1 MATAARRT
9 PVAVTTLVVRRRPPA
24 DAAEVALDSLAHD
37 AGLHPELVRR
47 LIALGALE
55 PAAGTRADP
64 RYPRDAASHLARV
77 ARLRRELGLSWNG
90 ALLAYDLLARIE
102 QLEERLRRY
111 EPIDDRPR

>member
-9 PVAVTTLVVRRRPPA
+9 PVVVTALVVRRRPPA
-24 DAAEVALDSLAHD
+24 DAAGVALDSLAHD
-37 AGLHPELVRR
+37 AGLHPDLVRR

-64 RYPRDAASHLARV
+64 RYPRDAASRLARV
-77 ARLRRELGLSWNG
+77 VRLRGDLGLNWSG
-90 ALLAYDLLARIE
+90 ALLAYDLLVRIE
-102 QLEERLRRY
+102 QLEQRLRRY